1 MPTWK
6 AISKSEHARKHFI
19 ARQVYSFAAKQQVV
33 PILLAELS
41 KLIPLY
47 ALGFIQQQEA
57 YMPVVLTGLGGEQ
70 NLFVNADGKWL
81 GTYVPAVLRGYPFAL
96 ADNNQG
102 EKVLCIEESHLSD
115 DQGQPLFDGDGNL
128 TKPVQDTL
136 SFLNECEKNRKVTE
150 AACRS
155 LQAFGVIETWPLQI
169 KRGEDEE
176 PVQLDGVFRISEKA
190 LNELD
195 AKTFS
200 GLRGNG
206 ALGLAYAQLF
216 SMHQTSRLG
225 ELAKLHA
232 QQQKKQQTPEPD
244 IERLFGNDDTLNF
257 DNI

>member
-1 MPTWK
+1 MPNWTG
-6 AISKSEHARKHFI
+6 ISKTEHASKHFTP
-19 ARQVYSFAAKQQVV
+19 RQGYSFAATQQVV

-47 ALGFIQQQEA
+47 ALGFIQKQETHI
-57 YMPVVLTGLGGEQ
+57 PVVLTGLGGEQ

-96 ADNNQG
+96 ADNQG
-102 EKVLCIEESHLSD
+102 EKVLCIEEDHLSD
-115 DQGQPLFDGDGNL
+115 SGGQPLFDSEGNL

-136 SFLNECEKNRKVTE
+136 NFLNECEKNRKVTE

-155 LQAFGVIETWPLQI
+155 LQVAGVIETWPLQI
-169 KRGEDEE
+169 KRGGDEE
-176 PVQLDGVFRISEKA
+176 PVQLDGLFRISEKA
-190 LNELD
+190 LNSLD
-195 AKTFS
+195 AETFS
-200 GLRGNG
+200 GLRKNG
-206 ALGLAYAQLF
+206 ALSLAYAQIF

-244 IERLFGNDDTLNF
+244 IEQLFGNDDTLNF

>member
-6 AISKSEHARKHFI
+6 ALSKTEHTSKHFI
-19 ARQVYSFAAKQQVV
+19 ARQGYFFAAKQQVV

-136 SFLNECEKNRKVTE
+136 SFLNECEKNRKVTQT
-150 AACRS
+150 ACQS
-155 LQAFGVIETWPLQI
+155 LDQAGVIEKWPLQI
-169 KRGEDEE
+169 KQSNDQE
-176 PVQLDGVFRISEKA
+176 PVQIDGLYRISEKV

-195 AKTFS
+195 AESFG
-200 GLRGNG
+200 GLRQNG

-216 SMHQTSRLG
+216 SMNQVSRLG

-232 QQQKKQQTPEPD
+232 QQQKKQQSQEPD
-244 IERLFGNDDTLNF
+244 IEQLFGNDDTLNF